1 MADLNAL
8 LGQLIQGQIDLQN
21 HIAALVAAQPQLA
34 PPARKK
40 VVADPGSFDGSP
52 AKFHEWWSKLKVWI
66 DITMEGA
73 NDATVAAAVY
83 SQLTG
88 PKAGRWAQVRLNQCM
103 AAHAALVAA
112 PPLAPGA
119 PPLPPAW
126 PTRQALEAEIEGF
139 FLPGNNQEW
148 ARAQLLRLRQGSR
161 QRIDEFLAQFEA
173 LKIQSRCV
181 DDYARDLL
189 ERALQRKLLEQVYV
203 QNMPRDTYVTLSASA
218 KEIGRAQELF
228 LINTQS
234 QSPARYY
241 QGQNYSSSSASAS
254 GTPMDIGAADTSSQ
268 QRGKGPQFYNCQLFG
283 HIARE
288 CTKLRR
294 PRRGQQQAQAA
305 QAQPED
311 DRLNAVR
318 GMSFAEMQAF
328 FRDLKD

>member
-1 MADLNAL
+1 
-8 LGQLIQGQIDLQN
+8 
-21 HIAALVAAQPQLA
+21 V
-34 PPARKK
+34 PARKK

-66 DITMEGA
+66 EITMEGA

-83 SQLTG
+83 SRLMG
-88 PKAGRWAQVRLNQCM
+88 PKAGRWAQVCLDQCM
-103 AAHAALVAA
+103 ATHAALAAA

-119 PPLPPAW
+119 VPPPPAW
-126 PTRQALEAEIEGF
+126 PTRADLEIEIEGF

-148 ARAQLLRLRQGSR
+148 ARAQLLCLRQGPR

-173 LKIQSRCV
+173 LKIQSHCV

-189 ERALQRKLLEQVYV
+189 ERALQRKLLEQIYL
-203 QNMPRDTYVTLSASA
+203 QNMQRDTYARLSTSA
-218 KEIGRAQELF
+218 REMGRAQELF

-234 QSPARYY
+234 QSPAHYY
-241 QGQNYSSSSASAS
+241 QGQSYSSASAS
-254 GTPMDIGAADTSSQ
+254 GTPMDIGAADASSQ
-268 QRGKGPQFYNCQLFG
+268 QRGKGPQCYNCQLFG
-283 HIARE
+283 HIAHE
-288 CTKLRR
+288 CTKPHH
-294 PRRGQQQAQAA
+294 PRRGQQQARAA

-311 DRLNAVR
+311 DWLNAVR

>member
-21 HIAALVAAQPQLA
+21 HITALVAAQPHPA

-40 VVADPGSFDGSP
+40 VVVDPSSFDGSP
-52 AKFHEWWSKLKVWI
+52 AKFHKWWSKLKVWI
-66 DITMEGA
+66 KIMMDGA
-73 NDATVAAAVY
+73 NDATVAATVY

-88 PKAGRWAQVRLNQCM
+88 PKAGRWAQVCLDQCM
-103 AAHAALVAA
+103 ATHAMLTATL
-112 PPLAPGA
+112 PLAPGA
-119 PPLPPAW
+119 VPLPPAW
-126 PTRQALEAEIEGF
+126 PTRADLEAEIEGL

-148 ARAQLLRLRQGSR
+148 ARAQLLRLCQGPR
-161 QRIDEFLAQFEA
+161 QRIDEFLAQFEV
-173 LKIQSRCV
+173 LKIQSQ
-181 DDYARDLL
+181 YADNYVRDLL

-203 QNMPRDTYVTLSASA
+203 QNMHRDTYARLSALA
-218 KEIGRAQELF
+218 REMGRAQELF

-241 QGQNYSSSSASAS
+241 QGQSYLSSSASTS
-254 GTPMDIGAADTSSQ
+254 GTPMDIGAADASSQ
-268 QRGKGPQFYNCQLFG
+268 QRGKGPQCYNCQLFG

-288 CTKLRR
+288 CTK
-294 PRRGQQQAQAA
+294 PHPCHGQQQARAT

-311 DRLNAVR
+311 DWLNAVR
-318 GMSFAEMQAF
+318 GMTFAKMQAF

>member
-21 HIAALVAAQPQLA
+21 HIAALAAAQPQPA

-40 VVADPGSFDGSP
+40 VVVDPSSFDGSP

-66 DITMEGA
+66 DITMDRA

-83 SQLTG
+83 SRLTG
-88 PKAGRWAQVRLNQCM
+88 PKAGRWAQVRLDQCM
-103 AAHAALVAA
+103 AAHATLVAA

-119 PPLPPAW
+119 PPPPPAW
-126 PTRQALEAEIEGF
+126 PTKQALEAEIEGF

-148 ARAQLLRLRQGSR
+148 ARAQLLRLRQGPR

-189 ERALQRKLLEQVYV
+189 ERALQRKLLEQIYI
-203 QNMPRDTYVTLSASA
+203 QNMQRDTYIALTASA
-218 KEIGRAQELF
+218 KEMGRAQELF

-234 QSPARYY
+234 SSPAQYY
-241 QGQNYSSSSASAS
+241 QGQNYSSSSASTS
-254 GTPMDIGAADTSSQ
+254 GTPMDIGAADASSQ
-268 QRGKGPQFYNCQLFG
+268 QRGKGPQCYNCQLFG

-288 CTKLRR
+288 CTK
-294 PRRGQQQAQAA
+294 PRHPRHGQQQARAT

-318 GMSFAEMQAF
+318 GMTFAEMQAF